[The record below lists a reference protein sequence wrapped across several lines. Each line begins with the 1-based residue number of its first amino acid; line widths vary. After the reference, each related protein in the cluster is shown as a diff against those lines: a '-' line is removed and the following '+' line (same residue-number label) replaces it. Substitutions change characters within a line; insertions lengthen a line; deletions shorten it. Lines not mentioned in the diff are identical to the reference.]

1 MKRLID
7 TNALQKVFNEQCMT
21 DCTRCVFWY
30 EQKMEKC
37 GLIEEVSTVMQLPE
51 NASNGDVIKAVFNN
65 DLHINHI
72 LSNEAP
78 DWWKAPYKE
87 KDNDK

>member
-7 TNALQKVFNEQCMT
+7 ANKLKEEWKNGFYKKIVDALM
-21 DCTRCVFWY
+21 DDAP
-30 EQKMEKC
+30 
-37 GLIEEVSTVMQLPE
+37 TVMQLPE

-78 DWWKAPYKE
+78 DWWEAPYKE